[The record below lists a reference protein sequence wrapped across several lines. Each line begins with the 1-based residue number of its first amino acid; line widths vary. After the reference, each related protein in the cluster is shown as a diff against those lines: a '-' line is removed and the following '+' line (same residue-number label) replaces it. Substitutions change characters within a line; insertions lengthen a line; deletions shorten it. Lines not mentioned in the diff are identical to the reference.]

1 MYQQSYNESILL
13 DHDCKRMLRRVS
25 RQLIIREV
33 EEKLLDNSNKNN
45 SSDEDNS
52 SDENNND
59 KNNNNLNLY
68 KFVLNFLGC
77 N

>member
-1 MYQQSYNESILL
+1 MYQQSYDESILL

-25 RQLIIREV
+25 RQLVIKEA
-33 EEKLLDNSNKNN
+33 EEKLLDNNY
-45 SSDEDNS
+45 
-52 SDENNND
+52 ENNID
-59 KNNNNLNLY
+59 KNNRKNNLNLY